1 MVPLGYDVTILLGQV
16 SDTPTEPVPSEV
28 VLGHGGEAFGE
39 LLQEEQGPDG
49 SGPRTSPLRL
59 FLVLVDVQDMS
70 KGFHLFFFSCAAGRW
85 TGRELELERVG
96 TGSRGGIGGRDRE
109 RGNWES
115 ERVGTRREVG
125 IGGAGGGEAE
135 VKKKRKGIRKW
146 S

>member
-1 MVPLGYDVTILLGQV
+1 M
-16 SDTPTEPVPSEV
+16 
-28 VLGHGGEAFGE
+28 
-39 LLQEEQGPDG
+39 
-49 SGPRTSPLRL
+49 
-59 FLVLVDVQDMS
+59 
-70 KGFHLFFFSCAAGRW
+70 
-85 TGRELELERVG
+85 G